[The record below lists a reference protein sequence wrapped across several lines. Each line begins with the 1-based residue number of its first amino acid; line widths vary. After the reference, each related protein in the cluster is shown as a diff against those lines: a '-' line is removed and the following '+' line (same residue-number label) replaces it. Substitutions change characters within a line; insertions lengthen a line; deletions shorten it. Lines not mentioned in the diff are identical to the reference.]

1 MHNIAVVFYSRTGTT
16 RQAAQM
22 LADRLGCPIFEIAD
36 TISRSGL
43 WGDVRCVFDNILRRH
58 VPYRYTGPAL
68 TDCENLVV
76 MAPVWVGHLA
86 APMRS
91 FLKDHRTFQGGLAAV
106 AVMAARGG
114 FRAEEE
120 IAMSLGRPPHPAL
133 VLLQHKIAS
142 GEALQDI
149 DDFATSLLNQAP
161 ANSLQAPRAAW
172 LSPNE
177 A

>member
-1 MHNIAVVFYSRTGTT
+1 MYNIAVVFYSRTGTT
-16 RQAAQM
+16 REAAQM
-22 LADRLGCPIFEIAD
+22 LADRLDCPIFEIAD
-36 TISRSGL
+36 TVSRSGL
-43 WGDVRCVFDNILRRH
+43 WGDVRCVLDNVLRRH

-68 TDCENLVV
+68 TDCEKLVV

-106 AVMAARGG
+106 AIMASRGG
-114 FRAEEE
+114 FRAAEE
-120 IAMSLGRPPHPAL
+120 IAMTVGRPPHPAL
-133 VLLQHKIAS
+133 VLLQRDIAS

-149 DDFATSLLNQAP
+149 NDFAASLLEQAP
-161 ANSLQAPRAAW
+161 ANPTQAPRAAW